1 MILIAAGAS
10 TPTQAQTSVPFGC
23 NWFNGDTSLHK
34 VHGTGNW
41 QQFVDDWLGWNTQHY
56 GATLQQ
62 METWSGMSGD
72 SLIATDGGALDRFSG
87 AEGMKYKCLPKHL
100 INSSIPLFD
109 TLTNF
114 DFDSMYLGYPWDSG
128 DNHFIPPF
136 DHWDIPPAPLDSQ
149 GIDVVIADSNEN
161 LNTPIN
167 NNVTWRDS
175 GSYYTAPY
183 PFRLA
188 VKLQIP
194 NADPS
199 DSSIMLRITVVQRLY
214 DPYAL
219 SQGTTNE
226 EKFDTAFIDTI
237 YHCQVHQSNA
247 DVVLFSKWFKFNYD
261 LTNDATNGN
270 LVTEVK
276 LAVHSPRTTEVRL
289 AWWR

>member
-1 MILIAAGAS
+1 MMTIRKRVASFAAIILIAAGAS
-10 TPTQAQTSVPFGC
+10 TPTQAQTSAPFGC

-128 DNHFIPPF
+128 GNHFIPPF
-136 DHWDIPPAPLDSQ
+136 DHSGYPP
-149 GIDVVIADSNEN
+149 
-161 LNTPIN
+161 
-167 NNVTWRDS
+167 R
-175 GSYYTAPY
+175 
-183 PFRLA
+183 PF
-188 VKLQIP
+188 
-194 NADPS
+194 
-199 DSSIMLRITVVQRLY
+199 
-214 DPYAL
+214 
-219 SQGTTNE
+219 G
-226 EKFDTAFIDTI
+226 
-237 YHCQVHQSNA
+237 
-247 DVVLFSKWFKFNYD
+247 
-261 LTNDATNGN
+261 
-270 LVTEVK
+270 
-276 LAVHSPRTTEVRL
+276 
-289 AWWR
+289 